1 MEEIPVSTLKVFG
14 TQSMLLNEISRCI
27 KFARKMDGLESSAD
41 RFVKSSLLKQAIVV
55 WYQVFGS
62 RGEDCHWSQVVGK
75 QSIIKPFSR
84 DSILR
89 SLETDLAEWS
99 SYHEDMKRLRDKFI
113 AHFDMDTEADHFPS
127 MDFALSV
134 TEAYRDW
141 LYALFTEYQKS
152 FPVRAGFFNTDEFNA
167 LIEREWE
174 EKT

>member
-62 RGEDCHWSQVVGK
+62 RGEGCHWSQVVGK

-113 AHFDMDTEADHFPS
+113 AHFDMDTETDHFPS

-152 FPVRAGFFNTDEFNA
+152 FPVRAGFLNTDEFNA